1 MPSDPAVLSVRF
13 PNATVSPIV
22 LTQSMVAASEALA
35 ALSCLFNG
43 SGLQPGIN
51 FKSVTATGYEIAV
64 SFPDGVESQDVRCL
78 AEDLV
83 KALVGVIAIKKWLKG
98 AVDAVVSEKL
108 PDGMVRIETGRR
120 QGFHDARAAAGFLDA
135 ASSEACTRMAA
146 PLLEDGISA
155 MTVAGG
161 GKSVTI
167 RNGEYRAFAASAS
180 MPIVSDHTARMYLRV
195 ASGTVWSDGA
205 LKVFLG
211 GRESVYVEMADQE
224 FKEKLGKNDIL
235 VVDLRTIQT
244 MSEGQLYVL
253 HRVVK
258 VLEHR

>member
-13 PNATVSPIV
+13 PNATVSPVV

-64 SFPDGVESQDVRCL
+64 SFPDGSERQAVRCS

-83 KALVGVIAIKKWLKG
+83 KALVGVFAIKKWLKG

-161 GKSVTI
+161 
-167 RNGEYRAFAASAS
+167 
-180 MPIVSDHTARMYLRV
+180 
-195 ASGTVWSDGA
+195 
-205 LKVFLG
+205 
-211 GRESVYVEMADQE
+211 ESP
-224 FKEKLGKNDIL
+224 
-235 VVDLRTIQT
+235 
-244 MSEGQLYVL
+244 
-253 HRVVK
+253 
-258 VLEHR
+258 